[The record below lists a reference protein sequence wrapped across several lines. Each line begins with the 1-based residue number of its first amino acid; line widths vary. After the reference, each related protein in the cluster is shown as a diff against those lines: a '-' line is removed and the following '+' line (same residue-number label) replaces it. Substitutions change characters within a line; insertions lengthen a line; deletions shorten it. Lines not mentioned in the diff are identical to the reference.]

1 MKRLYPLGVAALSLA
16 LGASSLAAQSGKS
29 QTTNK
34 SQDQKSNTTLQTS
47 RGSDRG
53 SEWLHK
59 EVRHELVM
67 LPYLSVFDN
76 LSYRIDGDKV
86 TLMGQVARPS
96 LKPDAENVVK
106 RVEGV
111 ASVDNQI
118 EILPNSPND
127 DRLRLALY
135 REIFSDSGLFRYGM
149 QVVPPVHIIVKNGH
163 VMLEGVVANETE
175 KNIAGI
181 KANGVSGVFSV
192 KNNLQV
198 EGQK

>member
-1 MKRLYPLGVAALSLA
+1 MKRLYLPAIAVLTLA
-16 LGASSLAAQSGKS
+16 LGAGSLTAQSGDRGTVTKS
-29 QTTNK
+29 QG
-34 SQDQKSNTTLQTS
+34 QKPNTTLQSS

-163 VMLEGVVANETE
+163 VTLEGVVANETE

-198 EGQK
+198 EAQK